1 MMASLLVGV
10 AIAILGTAPLR
21 VLAEE
26 LPAANT
32 PQKVLRFVP
41 TDSVGATAPEAP
53 SAIKKVSMPPNRIVV
68 ELNHSGTAD
77 GVLEVFSGQ
86 PLCLGEVSGCQ
97 SVISQ
102 ASDNHWEVA
111 ITGRQAGV
119 KQLVEIA
126 NRRTATDAVTPR
138 LFDRRRHDH
147 FMKRKSEEPVGLL
160 FLGDSITDWWPKNGK
175 DSWAEF
181 APYQPANFG
190 IMAMRT
196 EGLLWNITN
205 GEIDGLTPKTTV
217 ILIGVNNVLQCPDE
231 KPEWVAAGIGTIVAT
246 AREKMPDTK
255 IVLMGI
261 LPARNPASHP
271 ARARIAAVNQHIA
284 KLADGKH
291 VRFLDI
297 GTQFL
302 DADGNVRRD
311 LTGDSLHPNAK
322 GYQVWKNALL
332 PIVSSDAGK

>member
-1 MMASLLVGV
+1 MIAGLLVG
-10 AIAILGTAPLR
+10 IAITFFGTAPLPL
-21 VLAEE
+21 VAKEV
-26 LPAANT
+26 PAAKP
-32 PQKVLRFVP
+32 PQKVLGFVP
-41 TDSVGATAPEAP
+41 TDSVDPEAA
-53 SAIKKVSMPPNRIVV
+53 SAIKKVSMPANRIVV
-68 ELNHSGTAD
+68 ELDDSGTAD
-77 GVLEVFSGQ
+77 GVLEVSSEQ
-86 PLCLGEVSGCQ
+86 PLCLGEVIGCQ
-97 SVISQ
+97 AVIGE
-102 ASDNHWEVA
+102 ASDRSWKVA

-119 KQLVEIA
+119 KQMIEIA
-126 NRRTATDAVTPR
+126 NRRTATDAVTPI
-138 LFDRRRHDH
+138 LFDRRRHNE
-147 FMKRKSEEPVGLL
+147 FMKRKSEGPVGLL

-181 APYQPANFG
+181 ARYQPANFG

-217 ILIGVNNVLQCPDE
+217 ILIGVNNILQCPDE
-231 KPEWVAAGIGTIVAT
+231 KPEWVAAGIGKIVAT

-271 ARARIAAVNQHIA
+271 ARARIAAVNRLIA
-284 KLADGKH
+284 KLDDGKH
-291 VRFLDI
+291 VRFVDI
-297 GTQFL
+297 GPKFL
-302 DADGNVRRD
+302 DTDGNVRRD

-332 PIVSSDAGK
+332 PVVSSDAGE